1 MFKSSSEIFNEKV
14 SLIYEYNKQTPLFV
28 RMANIHLE
36 KNNPQEALII
46 LNAGLIHYPDHPV
59 AIFLIAKAHS
69 ALGNYSQAI
78 KFLKKGSELI
88 HSPKTYEFYLR
99 EIEAIKKQKIFYD
112 VDRTSG
118 NETSLSEK
126 EKDLTSVFL
135 TDTVKKIAEEL
146 KEAEEVL
153 INPDKENFESQTF
166 NPIDNSLILSET
178 LAKIYINQRE
188 YQEAI
193 RIYEKLKIKIP
204 EKSHYFDSKIDE
216 LKLKLETDQV

>member
-36 KNNPQEALII
+36 KNNPHEALII

-59 AIFLIAKAHS
+59 ALFLIAKAHA

-78 KFLKKGSELI
+78 KFLKKGSEII
-88 HSPKTYEFYLR
+88 HSPKTYDYYLR
-99 EIEAIKKQKIFYD
+99 EIEAIKKQKIFYNFD
-112 VDRTSG
+112 DK
-118 NETSLSEK
+118 SENK
-126 EKDLTSVFL
+126 SAQPKQEKDLSSVFL
-135 TDTVKKIAEEL
+135 TYTVKKIAEEL

-153 INPDKENFESQTF
+153 LNSEKETFESPSF
-166 NPIDNSLILSET
+166 NLIDDSIILSET
-178 LAKIYINQRE
+178 LAKIYVNQRE

-193 RIYEKLKIKIP
+193 RIYEKLKIKNP

>member
-28 RMANIHLE
+28 RMANIQLE

-59 AIFLIAKAHS
+59 AIFLIAKVHT

-88 HSPKTYEFYLR
+88 HSPKTYDFYLR
-99 EIEAIKKQKIFYD
+99 EIEAIKKQNVFYD
-112 VDRTSG
+112 IR
-118 NETSLSEK
+118 NKSEITTEIK
-126 EKDLTSVFL
+126 KEEKDLTSIFL

-146 KEAEEVL
+146 KEAEDVL
-153 INPDKENFESQTF
+153 IHSDTTTSENT
-166 NPIDNSLILSET
+166 PITMIDDSMIISET
-178 LAKIYINQRE
+178 LAKIYVNQRE

-193 RIYEKLKIKIP
+193 KIYEKLKKKIP
-204 EKSHYFDSKIDE
+204 DKLHYFESKIGE
-216 LKLKLETDQV
+216 LKLKLETDQL

>member
-36 KNNPQEALII
+36 KDNPQEALII

-59 AIFLIAKAHS
+59 AIFLIAKAHT

-112 VDRTSG
+112 VDKKSDGRPDKA
-118 NETSLSEK
+118 E
-126 EKDLTSVFL
+126 EKDLTSIFL

-153 INPDKENFESQTF
+153 INSEHENFTTPSM
-166 NPIDNSLILSET
+166 NLIDDSLILSET
-178 LAKIYINQRE
+178 LAKIYVNQRE

>member
-28 RMANIHLE
+28 RMANIQLE

-59 AIFLIAKAHS
+59 AIFLIAKVHT

-88 HSPKTYEFYLR
+88 HSPKTYDFYLR
-99 EIEAIKKQKIFYD
+99 EIEAIKKQNVFYD
-112 VDRTSG
+112 IENKPAISD
-118 NETSLSEK
+118 EAKK
-126 EKDLTSVFL
+126 EDKDLSSIFL
-135 TDTVKKIAEEL
+135 TDTVKKIAEQL
-146 KEAEEVL
+146 KEAEDVL
-153 INPDKENFESQTF
+153 IHSNDNNSQFNTF
-166 NPIDNSLILSET
+166 TLVDDNMIISET

-193 RIYEKLKIKIP
+193 KIYEKLKNKNP
-204 EKSHYFDSKIDE
+204 EKAHYFDSKIDE
-216 LKLKLETDQV
+216 LKLKLETDQI

>member
-1 MFKSSSEIFNEKV
+1 MFKSASEIFNEKV

-59 AIFLIAKAHS
+59 AIFLIAKAHTL
-69 ALGNYSQAI
+69 LGNYSQAI

-112 VDRTSG
+112 VDKT
-118 NETSLSEK
+118 SEK
-126 EKDLTSVFL
+126 KSTQPVAEKDLTSVFL
-135 TDTVKKIAEEL
+135 TDKVKKIAEEL

-153 INPDKENFESQTF
+153 INSDNENIENTAF
-166 NPIDNSLILSET
+166 NLIDDSLILSET
-178 LAKIYINQRE
+178 LAKIYVNQRE

-193 RIYEKLKIKIP
+193 RIYEKLKLKIP

>member
-46 LNAGLIHYPDHPV
+46 LNAGLIHFPDHPV
-59 AIFLIAKAHS
+59 AIFLIAKAHT

-88 HSPKTYEFYLR
+88 HSPKSYEFYFR
-99 EIEAIKKQKIFYD
+99 EIEAIKKQQILYD
-112 VDRTSG
+112 IGKTSD
-118 NETSLSEK
+118 EK
-126 EKDLTSVFL
+126 STQPANDKDLTAIFL
-135 TDTVKKIAEEL
+135 TDKVKKIAEEL

-153 INPDKENFESQTF
+153 IKSDKENFEITNF
-166 NPIDNSLILSET
+166 NLVDDSLILSET
-178 LAKIYINQRE
+178 LAKIYVNQRE

>member
-59 AIFLIAKAHS
+59 AIFLIAKAHT

-166 NPIDNSLILSET
+166 NLIDNSLILSET

>member
-28 RMANIHLE
+28 RMANIQLE

-59 AIFLIAKAHS
+59 AIFLIAKAHT

-88 HSPKTYEFYLR
+88 HSPKTYDFYLR
-99 EIEAIKKQKIFYD
+99 EIEAIKKQNIFYD
-112 VDRTSG
+112 VGNKSEITS
-118 NETSLSEK
+118 EIKKE
-126 EKDLTSVFL
+126 EKDLTSISL

-146 KEAEEVL
+146 KEAEDVL
-153 INPDKENFESQTF
+153 IHSATTTAENSSIKM
-166 NPIDNSLILSET
+166 IDDTTIVSET
-178 LAKIYINQRE
+178 LAKIYVNQRE

-193 RIYEKLKIKIP
+193 KIYEKLKKKIP
-204 EKSHYFDSKIDE
+204 EKSHYFDLKIGE
-216 LKLKLETDQV
+216 LKLKLESDQL

>member
-1 MFKSSSEIFNEKV
+1 MFKSSPEIFNEKV

-36 KNNPQEALII
+36 KNNPQEAIII

-59 AIFLIAKAHS
+59 AIFLIAKAHT

-88 HSPKTYEFYLR
+88 HSPKTYEYYLR

-112 VDRTSG
+112 VDKKSDSKQDKA
-118 NETSLSEK
+118 E
-126 EKDLTSVFL
+126 EKDLTSIFL

-153 INPDKENFESQTF
+153 IYSENENLISSSA
-166 NPIDNSLILSET
+166 NLVDDSLILSET
-178 LAKIYINQRE
+178 LAKIYVNQRE

-193 RIYEKLKIKIP
+193 RIYEKLKIKTP
-204 EKSHYFDSKIDE
+204 EKSHYYDSKIGE

>member
-36 KNNPQEALII
+36 KNTPQEALII

-59 AIFLIAKAHS
+59 AIFLIAKAHT

>member
-1 MFKSSSEIFNEKV
+1 
-14 SLIYEYNKQTPLFV
+14 
-28 RMANIHLE
+28 MANIHLE
-36 KNNPQEALII
+36 KDNPQEALII

-59 AIFLIAKAHS
+59 AIFLIAKAHT

-112 VDRTSG
+112 VDKKSDGRPDKA
-118 NETSLSEK
+118 E
-126 EKDLTSVFL
+126 EKDLTSIFL

-153 INPDKENFESQTF
+153 INSEHENFTTPSM
-166 NPIDNSLILSET
+166 NIIDDSLILSET
-178 LAKIYINQRE
+178 LAKIYVNQRE

>member
-59 AIFLIAKAHS
+59 AIFLIAKAHT

>member
-1 MFKSSSEIFNEKV
+1 
-14 SLIYEYNKQTPLFV
+14 
-28 RMANIHLE
+28 MANIHLE

-59 AIFLIAKAHS
+59 AIFLIAKAHT

>member
-1 MFKSSSEIFNEKV
+1 MLKSSSEIFNEKV

-59 AIFLIAKAHS
+59 AIFLISKAHS

-88 HSPKTYEFYLR
+88 HSAKTYEFYLR
-99 EIEAIKKQKIFYD
+99 EIEAIKKQKIFYH
-112 VDRTSG
+112 VDDKTEIKSTHPK
-118 NETSLSEK
+118 E
-126 EKDLTSVFL
+126 EKDLTSVFF

-153 INPDKENFESQTF
+153 INPEQEYYEQPAVNM
-166 NPIDNSLILSET
+166 IDDTLILSET

-188 YQEAI
+188 YHEAI
-193 RIYEKLKIKIP
+193 RIYEKLKMKIP

>member
-36 KNNPQEALII
+36 KDNPQEALII

-59 AIFLIAKAHS
+59 AIFLIAKAHT

-112 VDRTSG
+112 VDKKSDGRPDKV
-118 NETSLSEK
+118 E
-126 EKDLTSVFL
+126 EKDLTSIFL

-153 INPDKENFESQTF
+153 INSEHENFTTPSM
-166 NPIDNSLILSET
+166 NLIDDSLILSET
-178 LAKIYINQRE
+178 LAKIYVNQRE

>member
-59 AIFLIAKAHS
+59 AIFLIAKAHT

-153 INPDKENFESQTF
+153 INPDKENF
-166 NPIDNSLILSET
+166 
-178 LAKIYINQRE
+178 
-188 YQEAI
+188 
-193 RIYEKLKIKIP
+193 
-204 EKSHYFDSKIDE
+204 
-216 LKLKLETDQV
+216 

>member
-36 KNNPQEALII
+36 KNNPHEALII

-59 AIFLIAKAHS
+59 ALFLIAKAHS

-78 KFLKKGSELI
+78 KFLKKGSEII
-88 HSPKTYEFYLR
+88 HSPKTYEYYLR
-99 EIEAIKKQKIFYD
+99 EIEAIKKHKIFYNID
-112 VDRTSG
+112 DK
-118 NETSLSEK
+118 SEGK
-126 EKDLTSVFL
+126 STQPEVEKDLSSVFL

-153 INPDKENFESQTF
+153 INSEKENFETPAF
-166 NPIDNSLILSET
+166 NLIDDSIIVSET
-178 LAKIYINQRE
+178 LAKIYVNQRE

-193 RIYEKLKIKIP
+193 RIYEKLKSKNP

>member
-36 KNNPQEALII
+36 KNNPHEALII

-59 AIFLIAKAHS
+59 ALFLIAKAHS

-78 KFLKKGSELI
+78 KFLKKGSEII
-88 HSPKTYEFYLR
+88 HSPKTYEYYLR
-99 EIEAIKKQKIFYD
+99 EIEAVKKQKVFYNID
-112 VDRTSG
+112 DKSEG
-118 NETSLSEK
+118 NSTLPEK
-126 EKDLTSVFL
+126 EKDLSSVFL

-153 INPDKENFESQTF
+153 INSEKENFETPSF
-166 NPIDNSLILSET
+166 NLIDDSIIVSET
-178 LAKIYINQRE
+178 LAKIYVNQRE

-193 RIYEKLKIKIP
+193 RIYEKLKNKNP

>member
-1 MFKSSSEIFNEKV
+1 M
-14 SLIYEYNKQTPLFV
+14 
-28 RMANIHLE
+28 
-36 KNNPQEALII
+36 
-46 LNAGLIHYPDHPV
+46 IHYPDHPV
-59 AIFLIAKAHS
+59 AIFLIAKAHT

>member
-59 AIFLIAKAHS
+59 AIFLIAKAHT

-88 HSPKTYEFYLR
+88 HCPKSYEFYLR
-99 EIEAIKKQKIFYD
+99 EIEAIKKQKIFYNIED
-112 VDRTSG
+112 KTESKSTQKK
-118 NETSLSEK
+118 E
-126 EKDLTSVFL
+126 EKDLTSLFF
-135 TDTVKKIAEEL
+135 TDTVKRIAEEL

-153 INPDKENFESQTF
+153 INTEKENSEIPNF
-166 NPIDNSLILSET
+166 NLIDDSLILSET
-178 LAKIYINQRE
+178 LAKIYVNQRE

-193 RIYEKLKIKIP
+193 RIYEKLKLKIP
-204 EKSHYFDSKIDE
+204 EKSHYFDSKIGE

>member
-59 AIFLIAKAHS
+59 AIFLIAKAHT

-112 VDRTSG
+112 VDKKSDGRPDKA
-118 NETSLSEK
+118 E
-126 EKDLTSVFL
+126 EKDLTSIFL

-153 INPDKENFESQTF
+153 IYSENENLISSSA
-166 NPIDNSLILSET
+166 NLVDDSLILSET
-178 LAKIYINQRE
+178 LDKN
-188 YQEAI
+188 
-193 RIYEKLKIKIP
+193 LC
-204 EKSHYFDSKIDE
+204 
-216 LKLKLETDQV
+216 

>member
-36 KNNPQEALII
+36 KDNPQEALII

-59 AIFLIAKAHS
+59 AIFLIAKAHT

-112 VDRTSG
+112 VDKKSDGRPDKA
-118 NETSLSEK
+118 E
-126 EKDLTSVFL
+126 EKDLTSIFL

-153 INPDKENFESQTF
+153 INSEHENFTTPSM
-166 NPIDNSLILSET
+166 NIIDDSLILSET
-178 LAKIYINQRE
+178 LAKIYVNQRE

>member
-59 AIFLIAKAHS
+59 AIFLIAKAHT

-146 KEAEEVL
+146 KAAEEVL

>member
-46 LNAGLIHYPDHPV
+46 LNAGLIHFPDHPV
-59 AIFLIAKAHS
+59 AIFLIAKAHT

-88 HSPKTYEFYLR
+88 HSPKSYEFYFR
-99 EIEAIKKQKIFYD
+99 EIEAIKKQQILYD
-112 VDRTSG
+112 LGKTSD
-118 NETSLSEK
+118 EK
-126 EKDLTSVFL
+126 STQPANEKDLTAIFL
-135 TDTVKKIAEEL
+135 TDKVKKIAEEL

-153 INPDKENFESQTF
+153 IKSDKENFEITNF
-166 NPIDNSLILSET
+166 NLVDDSLILSET
-178 LAKIYINQRE
+178 LAKIYVNQRE

>member
-36 KNNPQEALII
+36 KNNPQEALVI

-59 AIFLIAKAHS
+59 AIFLIAKAHT

-88 HSPKTYEFYLR
+88 HSPKTYDFYLR
-99 EIEAIKKQKIFYD
+99 EIEAIKKQNVFYD
-112 VDRTSG
+112 IG
-118 NETSLSEK
+118 NKSEITTEIK
-126 EKDLTSVFL
+126 KEEKDLTSIFPN
-135 TDTVKKIAEEL
+135 DTVKKTDEEL
-146 KEAEEVL
+146 KEAEDVL
-153 INPDKENFESQTF
+153 IYSDTTTAENSSITM
-166 NPIDNSLILSET
+166 IDDSTIISET
-178 LAKIYINQRE
+178 LAKIYVNQRE

-193 RIYEKLKIKIP
+193 RIYEKLKKKIP
-204 EKSHYFDSKIDE
+204 EKSHYFDSKIGE
-216 LKLKLETDQV
+216 LKLKLEADQS